1 MMQLRWMLS
10 LLLLAAS
17 VEAEEAPPL
26 FPGSPMKLW
35 ETEEIADGLYG
46 FRYSF
51 YRNIF
56 IVTDAGVIATDPL
69 NTAAAAILRA
79 EIRKRTD
86 LPVRYVAYSHS
97 HWDHVSGG
105 QIFKDEGAL
114 FVAQERCAENLRE
127 TPNPEVIAPDI
138 TFRDRA
144 DIALGGQ
151 RLSMHYFGPSHDN
164 CIVVMRVEP
173 SNLLF
178 LVDVSNPPN
187 GWTMFY
193 NPAVSNMLR
202 FFGGVMGLIQAER
215 IETVIG
221 GHMSVG
227 MDAQTGRPEI
237 MPATTGSVAVVA
249 QRQAF
254 WQTMIDGVRAELAAG
269 TAPAKV
275 PDTLVAQG
283 FLADRVVG
291 YQPQQMRILLTRI
304 TSYALTG
311 E

>member
-1 MMQLRWMLS
+1 
-10 LLLLAAS
+10 
-17 VEAEEAPPL
+17 
-26 FPGSPMKLW
+26 
-35 ETEEIADGLYG
+35 
-46 FRYSF
+46 
-51 YRNIF
+51 
-56 IVTDAGVIATDPL
+56 
-69 NTAAAAILRA
+69 
-79 EIRKRTD
+79 
-86 LPVRYVAYSHS
+86 
-97 HWDHVSGG
+97 
-105 QIFKDEGAL
+105 
-114 FVAQERCAENLRE
+114 
-127 TPNPEVIAPDI
+127 
-138 TFRDRA
+138 
-144 DIALGGQ
+144 
-151 RLSMHYFGPSHDN
+151 
-164 CIVVMRVEP
+164 
-173 SNLLF
+173 
-178 LVDVSNPPN
+178 
-187 GWTMFY
+187 MFY
-193 NPAVSNMLR
+193 NPAVSEDRVWNMLR